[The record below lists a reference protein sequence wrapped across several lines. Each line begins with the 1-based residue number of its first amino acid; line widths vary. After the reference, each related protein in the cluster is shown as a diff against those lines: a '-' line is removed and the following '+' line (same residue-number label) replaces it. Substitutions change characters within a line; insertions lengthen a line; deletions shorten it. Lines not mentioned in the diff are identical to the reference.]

1 LVDINSAVYEE
12 SEGNFVQTGNIGKR
26 SETKAQK
33 KGRPF
38 SWTPFG
44 LFSKYYLEFSTVV

>member
-33 KGRPF
+33 KGVHFLGHPLVYF
-38 SWTPFG
+38 QNTIWNF
-44 LFSKYYLEFSTVV
+44 LL